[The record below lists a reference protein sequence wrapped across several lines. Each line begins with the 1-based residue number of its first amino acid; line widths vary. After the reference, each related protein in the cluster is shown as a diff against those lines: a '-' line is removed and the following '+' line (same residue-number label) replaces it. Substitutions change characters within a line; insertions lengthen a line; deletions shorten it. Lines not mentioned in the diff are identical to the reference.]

1 MECSIAIQVLPMD
14 AASDEETCRVVDA
27 VIAHI
32 DASGLDYFVGPFET
46 CIEGSYA
53 ACMEVLAQC
62 QTVASQAGCGHVL
75 TYAKIN
81 YRPGGTVMSAEGK
94 IAKYHEAGA
103 TRGHNTADTPTEE
116 A

>member
-1 MECSIAIQVLPMD
+1 MD

-27 VIAHI
+27 VIASI

-53 ACMEVLAQC
+53 ACMEVLARC

-81 YRPGGTVMSAEGK
+81 YCPGGTVMSTEGK
-94 IAKYHEAGA
+94 IAKYHAAGA
-103 TRGHNTADTPTEE
+103 TREHNTADTSAEE